1 MPRPTHR
8 VFVYGTLKQGH
19 GNHEQFLK
27 NAYFAGESATP
38 PHYQMI
44 AASFPVI
51 LPADPGKAVAGE
63 LYHVDD
69 AALARLDVLERVPTS
84 YHRAVIDVTENG
96 QPVKAYVY
104 VGTER
109 WSEIESHQPYTRCNS
124 RGELDWKP

>member
-1 MPRPTHR
+1 MSRPTHR
-8 VFVYGTLKQGH
+8 VFVYGTLKRGH

-69 AALARLDVLERVPTS
+69 AALARV
-84 YHRAVIDVTENG
+84 
-96 QPVKAYVY
+96 
-104 VGTER
+104 
-109 WSEIESHQPYTRCNS
+109 
-124 RGELDWKP
+124 